1 MESTRG
7 YLNFSLVLSSCY
19 IKSICSHLNLT
30 HRPYTIKAVFVL
42 LLFKIAISAS
52 CLLRRLYKI
61 YMVWPSLLFKIYV
74 PRHINFINGYI
85 HFILFSYY
93 SHLIYAISHILFT
106 RPTERT
112 APGNQRIVDAPLRTN
127 TGCQGV
133 SIQVTTPQLDGH
145 LWRSPR
151 GISARLYNG
160 IVIIIPSG
168 RMFRIIV
175 MACLSRTGM
184 VS

>member
-112 APGNQRIVDAPLRTN
+112 AWKYFFFILWSLEIQQWQQGRWLLLHVVQSSWSPHYRDLSGTSIHWSCCEHWWFYGCSSTGSRLRQPAL
-127 TGCQGV
+127 C
-133 SIQVTTPQLDGH
+133 H
-145 LWRSPR
+145 L
-151 GISARLYNG
+151 
-160 IVIIIPSG
+160 
-168 RMFRIIV
+168 
-175 MACLSRTGM
+175 
-184 VS
+184 

>member
-1 MESTRG
+1 MESTRS

-112 APGNQRIVDAPLRTN
+112 GAMSYGYVTCKLCVCSLFPGAWPHHN
-127 TGCQGV
+127 TTWHTPRRYLLV
-133 SIQVTTPQLDGH
+133 SG
-145 LWRSPR
+145 
-151 GISARLYNG
+151 
-160 IVIIIPSG
+160 
-168 RMFRIIV
+168 
-175 MACLSRTGM
+175 
-184 VS
+184 

>member
-93 SHLIYAISHILFT
+93 SHLIYAISHMT
-106 RPTERT
+106 RKR
-112 APGNQRIVDAPLRTN
+112 ARFRGQKYQCML
-127 TGCQGV
+127 
-133 SIQVTTPQLDGH
+133 
-145 LWRSPR
+145 SP
-151 GISARLYNG
+151 
-160 IVIIIPSG
+160 VFFPSKS
-168 RMFRIIV
+168 
-175 MACLSRTGM
+175 CL
-184 VS
+184 

>member
-1 MESTRG
+1 MTTYTFYIPWSRRFISGIKNLNLNNLNYQLFKFYME
-7 YLNFSLVLSSCY
+7 SLVLSSCY

-112 APGNQRIVDAPLRTN
+112 AWCMTKNLGQNTPL
-127 TGCQGV
+127 
-133 SIQVTTPQLDGH
+133 P
-145 LWRSPR
+145 
-151 GISARLYNG
+151 
-160 IVIIIPSG
+160 
-168 RMFRIIV
+168 
-175 MACLSRTGM
+175 
-184 VS
+184 

>member
-1 MESTRG
+1 MRVPATTPGTHSISGIKNLNLNNLNYQLFKFYMESTRG

-112 APGNQRIVDAPLRTN
+112 GWKAVDKTW
-127 TGCQGV
+127 QIDK
-133 SIQVTTPQLDGH
+133 S
-145 LWRSPR
+145 
-151 GISARLYNG
+151 
-160 IVIIIPSG
+160 
-168 RMFRIIV
+168 
-175 MACLSRTGM
+175 LSM
-184 VS
+184 

>member
-1 MESTRG
+1 MAGAVVWIRRSISGIKNLNLNNLNYQLFKFYMESTRG

-30 HRPYTIKAVFVL
+30 HRPYTINAIFVL

-74 PRHINFINGYI
+74 PRHRSDINFINGYI
-85 HFILFSYY
+85 NFILFSYY

-112 APGNQRIVDAPLRTN
+112 DLKCHFLRHY
-127 TGCQGV
+127 C
-133 SIQVTTPQLDGH
+133 
-145 LWRSPR
+145 LWLLVLGSQ
-151 GISARLYNG
+151 ISL
-160 IVIIIPSG
+160 
-168 RMFRIIV
+168 
-175 MACLSRTGM
+175 LS
-184 VS
+184 

>member
-112 APGNQRIVDAPLRTN
+112 GPKYHKCWRDLPQMVKISSSSLWWPSA
-127 TGCQGV
+127 GCGCGWNSCIDDQ
-133 SIQVTTPQLDGH
+133 
-145 LWRSPR
+145 
-151 GISARLYNG
+151 
-160 IVIIIPSG
+160 
-168 RMFRIIV
+168 
-175 MACLSRTGM
+175 
-184 VS
+184 

>member
-1 MESTRG
+1 MESTGG

-74 PRHINFINGYI
+74 PRDPQWYKFYQWLYTFYSIFLLQPFNLCHQSYTFYAAYWNDWAEEGNSSVTGNGY
-85 HFILFSYY
+85 S
-93 SHLIYAISHILFT
+93 T
-106 RPTERT
+106 
-112 APGNQRIVDAPLRTN
+112 
-127 TGCQGV
+127 
-133 SIQVTTPQLDGH
+133 
-145 LWRSPR
+145 
-151 GISARLYNG
+151 
-160 IVIIIPSG
+160 
-168 RMFRIIV
+168 
-175 MACLSRTGM
+175 
-184 VS
+184 

>member
-112 APGNQRIVDAPLRTN
+112 GRN
-127 TGCQGV
+127 TRN
-133 SIQVTTPQLDGH
+133 S
-145 LWRSPR
+145 WRK
-151 GISARLYNG
+151 RLYG
-160 IVIIIPSG
+160 SRWWLQQWCVILE
-168 RMFRIIV
+168 FF
-175 MACLSRTGM
+175 AASRKRSVKAYTITHKCFFVG
-184 VS
+184 

>member
-1 MESTRG
+1 MGEKWPPILPKMPLKFTLRVILHPKNLFNHIHCDIPKCSYDQSRG
-7 YLNFSLVLSSCY
+7 LATSLH
-19 IKSICSHLNLT
+19 SIWPAVKPPEFFHIVAPDIEPWSWT
-30 HRPYTIKAVFVL
+30 VSYTIKAVFVL

-93 SHLIYAISHILFT
+93 SHLIYAISHIHFT

-112 APGNQRIVDAPLRTN
+112 VVKNFLKMFVLCTINDDEIVGWVQN
-127 TGCQGV
+127 
-133 SIQVTTPQLDGH
+133 I
-145 LWRSPR
+145 
-151 GISARLYNG
+151 
-160 IVIIIPSG
+160 
-168 RMFRIIV
+168 
-175 MACLSRTGM
+175 
-184 VS
+184 

>member
-30 HRPYTIKAVFVL
+30 HRPYTINAIFVL

-112 APGNQRIVDAPLRTN
+112 GLDFTQSVYFNSVRGSLYTATASYRVLIRHNISKHQRVFLKE
-127 TGCQGV
+127 
-133 SIQVTTPQLDGH
+133 
-145 LWRSPR
+145 
-151 GISARLYNG
+151 
-160 IVIIIPSG
+160 
-168 RMFRIIV
+168 
-175 MACLSRTGM
+175 
-184 VS
+184 

>member
-74 PRHINFINGYI
+74 PRHRSDINFINGYI
-85 HFILFSYY
+85 NFILFSYY

-112 APGNQRIVDAPLRTN
+112 
-127 TGCQGV
+127 
-133 SIQVTTPQLDGH
+133 GH
-145 LWRSPR
+145 N
-151 GISARLYNG
+151 YDNN
-160 IVIIIPSG
+160 IIIQWWSHVA
-168 RMFRIIV
+168 RKTWF
-175 MACLSRTGM
+175 LLW
-184 VS
+184 

>member
-1 MESTRG
+1 MDVYKGHLWIRRFISGIKNLNLNNLNYQLFKFYMESTRG

-30 HRPYTIKAVFVL
+30 HRPYTINAIFVL

-112 APGNQRIVDAPLRTN
+112 ALETGNCDGWWFCRVI
-127 TGCQGV
+127 
-133 SIQVTTPQLDGH
+133 PQN
-145 LWRSPR
+145 WFTSCR
-151 GISARLYNG
+151 
-160 IVIIIPSG
+160 VKT
-168 RMFRIIV
+168 FW
-175 MACLSRTGM
+175 
-184 VS
+184 

>member
-61 YMVWPSLLFKIYV
+61 YMVCPSLLFKIYV

-93 SHLIYAISHILFT
+93 SHLIYAIMHISHILFT
-106 RPTERT
+106 RPTGMT
-112 APGNQRIVDAPLRTN
+112 APIINYFSLVA
-127 TGCQGV
+127 TGCHRAILSKSSVMLQT
-133 SIQVTTPQLDGH
+133 QQKE
-145 LWRSPR
+145 
-151 GISARLYNG
+151 ANLYPG
-160 IVIIIPSG
+160 TIAIIWH
-168 RMFRIIV
+168 RIIRK
-175 MACLSRTGM
+175 ALC
-184 VS
+184 